1 MSGIETN
8 ETHELIS
15 SDKVEGTAVYDRN
28 GNKLGTVSNVMLDK
42 RSGQVAYAVL
52 SFGGFLGMGSSC
64 HPLPWN
70 QLTYDSNQGGYV
82 VDLTKEQLEAAPTY
96 SAANEARWDDPAYGR
111 KIDEYYTSVEG
122 RR

>member
-1 MSGIETN
+1 
-8 ETHELIS
+8 
-15 SDKVEGTAVYDRN
+15 
-28 GNKLGTVSNVMLDK
+28 MLDK

-52 SFGGFLGMGSSC
+52 SFGGFLGMGSSY

-82 VDLTKEQLEAAPTY
+82 IDLTKEQLEGGPTY
-96 SAANEARWDDPAYGR
+96 SASNEARWTPLLVAGFDD
-111 KIDEYYTSVEG
+111 YYSSVDG